1 MKIEYILNGLQP
13 IIVLARNEFLT
24 ARTTMEPLHVHSVA
38 AGIAVYTYSMGR
50 KERIAEIESLM
61 NRADFWNDSGK
72 AQALIKELQE
82 LKDALAGLGKY
93 DRGGAIVNIL
103 SGAGGDDAED
113 FSAILF
119 QMYRKF
125 TESRGWEATILDE
138 SVSSAGY
145 RNVSFEVL
153 GKNVYGTLKN
163 ESGVHRLVRISP
175 FNAQGKRQTS
185 FSLVEVLPIL
195 PEVGDI
201 EIPEGDLDIQF
212 TRSGGA
218 GGQNVNKVETTV
230 RLIHTPTGIA
240 VKCSS
245 ERYQARN
252 KEKALEML
260 RGKLFKKREA
270 DREKLEKGLAVSS
283 DTKIEWGNQIRS
295 YVLHP
300 YKKIK
305 DHRTNIETSNVDSVL
320 GGDLTPFI
328 PSN

>member
-1 MKIEYILNGLQP
+1 MTQ
-13 IIVLARNEFLT
+13 
-24 ARTTMEPLHVHSVA
+24 
-38 AGIAVYTYSMGR
+38 
-50 KERIAEIESLM
+50 
-61 NRADFWNDSGK
+61 ADFWNDSAL

-82 LKDALAGLGKY
+82 IKDEQEGLGKY
-93 DRGGAIVNIL
+93 DRGSAIVNIL

-113 FSAILF
+113 FSTMLF

-125 TESRGWEATILDE
+125 IEGKGWEATILDE
-138 SVSSAGY
+138 NVSSAGY
-145 RNVSFEVL
+145 RSVSFEVL

-185 FSLVEVLPIL
+185 FSLVEVLPLL
-195 PEVGDI
+195 PEVGDV
-201 EIPEGDLDIQF
+201 EISESDIDIQF

-230 RLIHTPTGIA
+230 RLTHKPTGIT

-260 RGKLFKKREA
+260 RGKLFKRKEENRE
-270 DREKLEKGLAVSS
+270 RLEKGLSVSS
-283 DTKIEWGNQIRS
+283 DTKIEWGSQIRS

-300 YKKIK
+300 YKKVK
-305 DHRTNIETSNVDSVL
+305 DHRTDVETSNVDAVL
-320 GGDLTPFI
+320 NGDLSAFV
-328 PSN
+328 PSS

>member
-1 MKIEYILNGLQP
+1 MKDLQ
-13 IIVLARNEFLT
+13 N
-24 ARTTMEPLHVHSVA
+24 
-38 AGIAVYTYSMGR
+38 
-50 KERIAEIESLM
+50 RIAEIEKLM
-61 NRADFWNDSGK
+61 TQADFWNDSAL

-82 LKDALAGLGKY
+82 IKDEQEGLGKY
-93 DRGGAIVNIL
+93 DRGSAIVNIL

-113 FSAILF
+113 FSTMLF

-125 TESRGWEATILDE
+125 IEGKGWEATILDE
-138 SVSSAGY
+138 NVSSAGY
-145 RNVSFEVL
+145 RSVSFEVL

-185 FSLVEVLPIL
+185 FSLVEVLPLL
-195 PEVGDI
+195 PEVGDV
-201 EIPEGDLDIQF
+201 EISESDIDIQF

-230 RLIHTPTGIA
+230 RLTHKPTGIT

-260 RGKLFKKREA
+260 RGKLFKRKEENRE
-270 DREKLEKGLAVSS
+270 RLEKGLSVSS
-283 DTKIEWGNQIRS
+283 DTKIEWGSQIRS

-300 YKKIK
+300 YKKVK
-305 DHRTNIETSNVDSVL
+305 DHRTDVETSNVDAVL
-320 GGDLTPFI
+320 NGDLSAFV
-328 PSN
+328 PSS

>member
-1 MKIEYILNGLQP
+1 
-13 IIVLARNEFLT
+13 
-24 ARTTMEPLHVHSVA
+24 
-38 AGIAVYTYSMGR
+38 MGKN
-50 KERIAEIESLM
+50 KERIAEIENLM
-61 NRADFWNDSGK
+61 HREDFWSDSAK
-72 AQALIKELQE
+72 AQQLIKELQE
-82 LKDALAGLGKY
+82 LKDTKKGLGKY
-93 DRGGAIVNIL
+93 DRGGAIINIL

-113 FSAILF
+113 FSAMLF

-125 TESRGWEATILDE
+125 TENKGWDATILDE
-138 SVSSAGY
+138 NVSSAGY
-145 RNVSFEVL
+145 RSISLEVL
-153 GKNVYGTLKN
+153 GTNAYGTLKN

-201 EIPEGDLDIQF
+201 DIPESDIDIQF

-230 RLIHTPTGIA
+230 RLTHKPTGIT
-240 VKCSS
+240 VKSSS

-260 RGKLFKKREA
+260 RGKLYKKQEE
-270 DREKLEKGLAVSS
+270 DREKVERGLSISS
-283 DTKIEWGNQIRS
+283 DTKIEWGSQIRS

-300 YKKIK
+300 YKKVK
-305 DHRTNIETSNVDSVL
+305 DHRTGVETSNVDTVLQGNLSVFVS
-320 GGDLTPFI
+320 G
-328 PSN
+328 N